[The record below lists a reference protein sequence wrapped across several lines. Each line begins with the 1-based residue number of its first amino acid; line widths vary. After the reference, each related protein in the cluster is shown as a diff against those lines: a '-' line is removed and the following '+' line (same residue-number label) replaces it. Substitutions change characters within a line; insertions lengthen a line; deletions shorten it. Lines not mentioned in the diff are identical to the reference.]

1 MLQNVVVLILVAAAG
16 AYLVRRL
23 LRNAQGRSDG
33 ACDKCAGGED
43 SKPVR

>member
-23 LRNAQGRSDG
+23 LRNAQGHSDG
-33 ACDKCAGGED
+33 GRDKCAGGEGR
-43 SKPVR
+43 KPVR